1 VFSYAEGL
9 PPEVSGRTQRRDL
22 LRMAYNGL
30 GDREIFV
37 EQADQSYLSKE
48 WAQRRGS
55 SKVLKF
61 WSSGVL
67 ECYYLKTSG

>member
-1 VFSYAEGL
+1 
-9 PPEVSGRTQRRDL
+9 
-22 LRMAYNGL
+22 MAYNGL

-67 ECYYLKTSG
+67 EFWSSGVLEFWSVII